1 MGQQKKYLEAK
12 GYYEKAINLNE
23 KLSLPYYG
31 LGLVHHYTGQNLK
44 AVAAF
49 KKALSLKP
57 DLVRAHYFLGK
68 IYGEMKQDQKALFH
82 NRLAEKLS
90 RNQSSLWINRQR

>member
-1 MGQQKKYLEAK
+1 LGQQKKYLEAK
-12 GYYEKAINLNE
+12 RYYEQAINLDE

-31 LGLVHHYTGQNLK
+31 LGLVHHYTGKNLK

-68 IYGEMKQDQKALFH
+68 IYGEIRQDQKARFH
-82 NRLAEKLS
+82 NQLVQKLPK
-90 RNQSSLWINRQR
+90 NQSSLWINRQR